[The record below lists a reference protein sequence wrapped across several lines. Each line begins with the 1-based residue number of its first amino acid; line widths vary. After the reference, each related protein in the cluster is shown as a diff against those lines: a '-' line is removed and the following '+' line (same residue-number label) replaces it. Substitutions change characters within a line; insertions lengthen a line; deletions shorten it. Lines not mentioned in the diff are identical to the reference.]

1 MSASPPEQ
9 SPDLAARLRQYE
21 RTLAHYRRLIEIGHS
36 LSSTLDIDTLLER
49 IVFAAAELTHCEVAS
64 ILLLNKGRDSLRF
77 EAAVDPAGFSLASV
91 EVPLEGSIAGWV
103 VQHGEPLLIDDVST
117 EPRWSSNV
125 DKVSKFKTRNLI
137 AVPMKTFDKTIGC
150 LEAVNKREGQSPTEE
165 DMHTLA
171 ALATQA
177 AVAIENARLFAQSD
191 LIDEMVHELRSPLAA
206 IKATTSVLVRPE
218 LDDERRGKLID
229 MIAVETERL
238 TRMTT
243 EFLNLARLES
253 GRTRLAR
260 DPVDMDELLHASVD
274 SIRPQAADRGVR
286 LHVEVVGGDGEKLP
300 TLLGDGQKLRQVLY
314 NLLSNAV
321 KYNRPDGEVWVRAEQ
336 RGDELA
342 ISVRDTGLGISPNAL
357 PYVFDKF
364 YRAVDVEGYTQGT
377 GLGLAIAKRIVE
389 GHGGKIGVESELG
402 AGSTFTFTLPLGKKP
417 VG

>member
-1 MSASPPEQ
+1 MTAKPAKQPADQ
-9 SPDLAARLRQYE
+9 DARLRQYE
-21 RTLAHYRRLIEIGHS
+21 RTLARYKRLIEIGHS
-36 LSSTLDIDTLLER
+36 LSSTLDIDVLLKQ
-49 IVFAAAELTHCEVAS
+49 IVYAAAELTHCEVAS

-77 EAAVDPAGFSLASV
+77 EAAVDPAGFSLAPV

-103 VQHGEPLLIDDVST
+103 VQHGEPLLIDDVSK
-117 EPRWSSNV
+117 EPRWSNKV
-125 DKVSKFKTRNLI
+125 DEASKFKTRNLI

-150 LEAVNKREGQSPTEE
+150 LEAVNKKDGQVPAEE

-206 IKATTSVLVRPE
+206 IKATTNVLTRPE
-218 LDDERRGKLID
+218 LDDERRKKLID

-238 TRMTT
+238 ARMTA

-260 DPVDMDELLHASVD
+260 DPVDVDALLHGSLDA
-274 SIRPQAADRGVR
+274 IRPQAADRGVR
-286 LHVEVVGGDGEKLP
+286 LHVEVEGEGKLP
-300 TLLGDGQKLRQVLY
+300 TVQGDEAKLRQVFF
-314 NLLSNAV
+314 NLLANAV
-321 KYNRPDGEVWVRAEQ
+321 KYNRPDGEVWVRASQHGGEVT
-336 RGDELA
+336 

-364 YRAVDVEGYTQGT
+364 YRAADVEGYTQGS

-389 GHGGKIGVESELG
+389 GHGGAISVESEVG
-402 AGSTFTFTLPLGKKP
+402 TGSTFTFTLPSSKK
-417 VG
+417 

>member
-1 MSASPPEQ
+1 MSANPPEQ
-9 SPDLAARLRQYE
+9 PSDLDERLRQYE
-21 RTLAHYRRLIEIGHS
+21 RRLVRYQRLIEIGHS

-91 EVPLEGSIAGWV
+91 EVPLESSIAGWV
-103 VQHGEPLLIDDVST
+103 VQHGEPLLIDDVSN
-117 EPRWSSNV
+117 EPRWSSSV
-125 DKVSKFKTRNLI
+125 DKVSKFTTRNLI
-137 AVPMKTFDKTIGC
+137 AVPMRTFDKTIGC
-150 LEAVNKREGQSPTEE
+150 LEAVNKKEGQAPSEE
-165 DMHTLA
+165 DVGTLA

-177 AVAIENARLFAQSD
+177 AAAIENARLFAQSD

-229 MIAVETERL
+229 MIAVEAERL

-260 DPVDMDELLHASVD
+260 DPVDMDELLRASLD
-274 SIRPQAADRGVR
+274 SVRPQAADGDVR
-286 LHVEVVGGDGEKLP
+286 LHVEVAGGGKLP
-300 TLLGDGQKLRQVLY
+300 TILGDEQKLRQVLY
-314 NLLSNAV
+314 NLLINAI

-336 RGDELA
+336 RGEKLV
-342 ISVRDTGLGISPNAL
+342 ISVRDTGLGISPKAL

-364 YRAVDVEGYTQGT
+364 YRAADVEGYTQGT

-389 GHGGKIGVESELG
+389 GHGGKIGVESEVG
-402 AGSTFTFTLPLGKKP
+402 IGSTFTVTLPVKK
-417 VG
+417 